1 MDYVRSILHA
11 DAVHQAGFTG
21 RGVTAAVLDSGI
33 SPHPDYAKRII
44 VFEDVD
50 YVRSILHA
58 DAVHQA
64 GFTGRGVTAAVL
76 DSGISPHPDYA
87 KRIIVFEDFVNGRR
101 ECYDDA
107 SHGTHVSGILCGDGR
122 SSRGRY
128 CGIAP
133 GCSLVHLKV
142 LDRHGEGD
150 TKQLLRAIRWV
161 IANQEAYRI
170 RIMNISAGT
179 TAGEQAKSG
188 ALLVEAVEEA
198 WDAGIVVVA
207 AAGNQEAYRIRI
219 MNISAGTTAG
229 EQAKSGALLV
239 EAVEE
244 AWDAGIVV
252 VAAAGN
258 QGPAFSTI
266 TVPGNSRKI
275 ITVGAADWIW
285 RSVGGARRRY
295 SGCGPTR
302 ECICKPELIAPGNEV
317 VSCSPYWKTGRYYVK
332 KSGTSMAAPA
342 VAGGIALLLE
352 KEPEL
357 SNVEVKIRLKEA
369 AVSFGHPV
377 NQQGWGM
384 PDLRRLLRIDGN
396 LRTDG
401 CI

>member
-1 MDYVRSILHA
+1 
-11 DAVHQAGFTG
+11 
-21 RGVTAAVLDSGI
+21 
-33 SPHPDYAKRII
+33 
-44 VFEDVD
+44 VD

-122 SSRGRY
+122 RSRGRY

-133 GCSLVHLKV
+133 GCSLIHLKV

-161 IANQEAYRI
+161 IANR
-170 RIMNISAGT
+170 
-179 TAGEQAKSG
+179 
-188 ALLVEAVEEA
+188 
-198 WDAGIVVVA
+198 
-207 AAGNQEAYRIRI
+207 EAYRIRI

-401 CI
+401 CV